1 MDDITSPHGGVKV
14 LLDGVD
20 TALLGLQQLRRS
32 ITIVPQVQC
41 CLVVLNQSTIHICL
55 NQKDSVIF
63 SGSLGFNLDPWQTVE
78 EEELKSVLQRIGV
91 RQSKVC
97 HSTLHDNLN
106 SVVQR
111 KTMNM
116 NMITRLSTADFW
128 PL

>member
-78 EEELKSVLQRIGV
+78 EEKLKSVLQRIGA

-97 HSTLHDNLN
+97 HSTLHDKLK

-111 KTMNM
+111 KTMYM
-116 NMITRLSTADFW
+116 NMIR
-128 PL
+128 

>member
-78 EEELKSVLQRIGV
+78 EEELKSVLQRIGA
-91 RQSKVC
+91 RQSKKLKYI
-97 HSTLHDNLN
+97 SL
-106 SVVQR
+106 
-111 KTMNM
+111 
-116 NMITRLSTADFW
+116 
-128 PL
+128 